1 MTAVVFAELRGVG
14 FYLAVLGAVLLMV
27 VPVPP
32 PVLDVLVLLNFSLAI
47 TVLLVAMQVERPL
60 LFSSFPTVL
69 LLATLF
75 RLAVNIATTRS
86 ILARMNGG
94 TVIHTFG
101 DFVVGGEP
109 VVGFIVF
116 LILVLVQYLVIT
128 KGAERVAEVAA
139 RFTLDA
145 LPGKQMS
152 IDADLSSGLIGEE
165 EVRRR
170 RRELQREADF
180 YGAMDGASKFVRG
193 EAIAALVILFINIL
207 GGFLIG
213 MLVHGKSFQE
223 SLHIYTVLSVGEGLV
238 QQIPALFVSAA
249 TGILLTRSSGDA
261 RLDAVLAREFSAFPR
276 NFYLVAL
283 VLLALG
289 VFTPI
294 PLFLPAALA
303 LLFFAVARRMER
315 QAQKD
320 VAPQEAEERQER
332 ALWTP
337 EGTLEVLT
345 YDPVEFEFGYGLVP
359 LVDPKHGGDF
369 LERILLIRRQLALE
383 LGFVVPTVRVRDNL
397 ALPQNRYVVKIHG
410 GRVGEG
416 EVYPDRLL
424 AVGVGEAE
432 ARELGGLA
440 SRDPT
445 FGLPAAWIPPDVRPL
460 AEDRGYTVVDA
471 STVLATHF
479 TEILRRHAHELLG
492 REETRAL
499 LDHVKKTHPTLVQDL
514 VPGTL
519 TLTEVQKVLR
529 NLLREGIPIRNLVT
543 VLEVLAEYAP
553 RTKNPDELTE
563 HVRQALARVITERYA
578 PDGELKVIHFA
589 ADAEER
595 LLGALRARDGSPALL
610 LAPEDVERL
619 YRSLG
624 DALRRSEALG
634 VRPVLLT
641 SPAVRRAV
649 RELVERVF
657 PDLPVLSYAE
667 LLPNVRVEGLSV
679 ITL

>member
-1 MTAVVFAELRGVG
+1 VVFAELRGIG

-32 PVLDVLVLLNFSLAI
+32 PVLDVLVLFNFSLAI
-47 TVLLVAMQVERPL
+47 TILLVAMQVERPL
-60 LFSSFPTVL
+60 FFSSFPAVL

-86 ILARMNGG
+86 ILAQMDGG
-94 TVIHTFG
+94 KVIHTFG
-101 DFVVGGEP
+101 DFVVGGEL

-128 KGAERVAEVAA
+128 KGAERVAEVSA

-165 EVRRR
+165 EARRR
-170 RRELQREADF
+170 RQELQREADF
-180 YGAMDGASKFVRG
+180 YGAMDGASKFIRG
-193 EAIAALVILFINIL
+193 EAIAALVILFINVL

-213 MLVHGKSFQE
+213 MLVHKKTFQE

-238 QQIPALFVSAA
+238 QQIPALFVTSAA
-249 TGILLTRSSGDA
+249 GILLTRSASDA
-261 RLDAVLAREFSAFPR
+261 RLDAVLAREFFAFPR

-283 VLLALG
+283 ILLALG
-289 VFTPI
+289 LFTPI
-294 PLFLPAALA
+294 PFVLPAALA
-303 LLFFAVARRMER
+303 FLFFAVARRMER
-315 QAQKD
+315 RTREEAT
-320 VAPQEAEERQER
+320 PQEVEEKQEH

-397 ALPQNRYVVKIHG
+397 ALPQNRYIVKIHG

-440 SRDPT
+440 TKDPT
-445 FGLPAAWIPPDVRPL
+445 FGLPAAWIPPEARSA

-529 NLLREGIPIRNLVT
+529 NLLKEGIPIRNLVT

-563 HVRQALARVITERYA
+563 YVRQALARVITERYA
-578 PDGELKVIHFA
+578 PEGELKVIHFA
-589 ADAEER
+589 AEAEER
-595 LLGALRARDGSPALL
+595 LLGALRARDGSPTLL
-610 LAPEDVERL
+610 LPPEDVERL

-641 SPAVRRAV
+641 SPAVRRSV
-649 RELVERVF
+649 RELVGRVF

-679 ITL
+679 IAI

>member
-249 TGILLTRSSGDA
+249 TGILLT
-261 RLDAVLAREFSAFPR
+261 VPR
-276 NFYLVAL
+276 
-283 VLLALG
+283 
-289 VFTPI
+289 
-294 PLFLPAALA
+294 
-303 LLFFAVARRMER
+303 
-315 QAQKD
+315 
-320 VAPQEAEERQER
+320 
-332 ALWTP
+332 
-337 EGTLEVLT
+337 GT
-345 YDPVEFEFGYGLVP
+345 
-359 LVDPKHGGDF
+359 
-369 LERILLIRRQLALE
+369 R
-383 LGFVVPTVRVRDNL
+383 
-397 ALPQNRYVVKIHG
+397 
-410 GRVGEG
+410 
-416 EVYPDRLL
+416 
-424 AVGVGEAE
+424 
-432 ARELGGLA
+432 
-440 SRDPT
+440 
-445 FGLPAAWIPPDVRPL
+445 
-460 AEDRGYTVVDA
+460 A
-471 STVLATHF
+471 STRF
-479 TEILRRHAHELLG
+479 
-492 REETRAL
+492 
-499 LDHVKKTHPTLVQDL
+499 
-514 VPGTL
+514 
-519 TLTEVQKVLR
+519 
-529 NLLREGIPIRNLVT
+529 
-543 VLEVLAEYAP
+543 
-553 RTKNPDELTE
+553 
-563 HVRQALARVITERYA
+563 
-578 PDGELKVIHFA
+578 
-589 ADAEER
+589 
-595 LLGALRARDGSPALL
+595 SPASF
-610 LAPEDVERL
+610 PPFRE
-619 YRSLG
+619 
-624 DALRRSEALG
+624 
-634 VRPVLLT
+634 T
-641 SPAVRRAV
+641 STSWPSSSS
-649 RELVERVF
+649 
-657 PDLPVLSYAE
+657 P
-667 LLPNVRVEGLSV
+667 
-679 ITL
+679 

>member
-1 MTAVVFAELRGVG
+1 VAFTEIRGLG
-14 FYLAVLGAVLLMV
+14 FYLVVLGAVLIMV
-27 VPVPP
+27 IPVPP
-32 PVLDVLVLLNFSLAI
+32 AILDVLVLFNFSLAI
-47 TVLLVAMQVERPL
+47 TVLLISMQVERPL
-60 LFSSFPTVL
+60 FFSSFPSVL

-75 RLAVNIATTRS
+75 RLAVNISTTRS
-86 ILARMNGG
+86 ILAYMNGG

-128 KGAERVAEVAA
+128 KGAERVAEVSA

-165 EVRRR
+165 EARRR

-180 YGAMDGASKFVRG
+180 YGSMDGASKFVRG

-213 MLVHGKSFQE
+213 MFIHGKSFQE

-238 QQIPALFVSAA
+238 QQLPALFVSAA
-249 TGILLTRSSGDA
+249 TGILLTRSAGDTS
-261 RLDAVLAREFSAFPR
+261 LDAVLAHEFFAFPR
-276 NFYLVAL
+276 NFYLVAAI
-283 VLLALG
+283 LLGLG
-289 VFTPI
+289 LFTPI
-294 PLFLPAALA
+294 PIFIPGTLA
-303 LLFFAVARRMER
+303 VLFFVAARSMER
-315 QAQKD
+315 RAKKEA
-320 VAPQEAEERQER
+320 APQSEAEERKER
-332 ALWTP
+332 SLWTP
-337 EGTLEVLT
+337 EGTLAVLT
-345 YDPVEFEFGYGLVP
+345 YDPVEFEFGYGLIP

-369 LERILLIRRQLALE
+369 LERVLLIRRQLAIE

-397 ALPQNRYVVKIHG
+397 ALSQNRYIVKLHG

-424 AVGVGEAE
+424 AVGVSEVE
-432 ARELGGLA
+432 ARELGGFVA
-440 SRDPT
+440 KDPA
-445 FGLPAAWIPPDVRPL
+445 FGLAAAWISSDVRSV

-471 STVLATHF
+471 SAVLATHL
-479 TEILRRHAHELLG
+479 TEILRRHAFELLG

-499 LDHVKKTHPTLVQDL
+499 LDHVKGTHPTLVQDL

-519 TLTEVQKVLR
+519 TLTEVQKVLK

-543 VLEVLAEYAP
+543 ILEVLAENAP

-578 PDGELKVIHFA
+578 PEGELKVIHFA
-589 ADAEER
+589 AEAEER
-595 LLGALRARDGSPALL
+595 LLAALRARDGSPALL
-610 LAPEDVERL
+610 LAPEDLERL

-634 VRPVLLT
+634 ARPVLLT

-657 PDLPVLSYAE
+657 PDVPVLSYAE
-667 LLPNVRVEGLSV
+667 LLPHVRVEGLSA
-679 ITL
+679 IAL